1 MMFLRRLMLRRQLRK
16 EAKVE
21 SVYTI
26 YAMNNEFGQTV
37 YAPIF
42 KVVKY

>member
-26 YAMNNEFGQTV
+26 YATNFQSC
-37 YAPIF
+37 
-42 KVVKY
+42 